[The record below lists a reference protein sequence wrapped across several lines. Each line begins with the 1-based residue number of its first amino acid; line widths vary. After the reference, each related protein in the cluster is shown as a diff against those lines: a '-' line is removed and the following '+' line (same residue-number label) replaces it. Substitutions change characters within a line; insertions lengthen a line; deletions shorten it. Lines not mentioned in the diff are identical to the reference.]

1 MSDGELWPPN
11 KYLISLR
18 NYGHYFRYDSEHM
31 VMFFFKCLY
40 LLERHTGKLPTET
53 VQCLWFVSSSLCV
66 CVCACTHVCACVLG
80 MMKWVGIVYIRNI
93 QTCREFLWVYSSKAD
108 NCGWKAKSEWIEKIF
123 QMLQRIAVLQFILY
137 ITMKR
142 RHNEGY
148 TIFIGGR
155 LGRREK
161 AKQGNLWDWIKSKV
175 KRQILLLHWWVQES

>member
-1 MSDGELWPPN
+1 MSDGEEWPPN

-31 VMFFFKCLY
+31 VMFFLKMSLSFRATHWKIAHWNCAMSMICFKQPLCA
-40 LLERHTGKLPTET
+40 
-53 VQCLWFVSSSLCV
+53 CV
-66 CVCACTHVCACVLG
+66 CVHMCACVLG

-93 QTCREFLWVYSSKAD
+93 QTCREFLWVYLSKAD